1 MNNNLE
7 ISQMRVKVKEV
18 AQVLK
23 VMAHPER
30 LLLLCQI
37 SQGKLSVTELEQRI
51 GMGQSQI
58 SQTLQKLEQLQL
70 VSYERDG
77 KLKYYQLKDEKLK
90 RHIEKLYEIYCKE
103 DL

>member
-1 MNNNLE
+1 MNNRLE
-7 ISQMRVKVKEV
+7 ISQMRSKVKDV

-37 SQGKLSVTELEQRI
+37 SQGKLNVTELEQRL

-90 RHIEKLYEIYCKE
+90 RLIESLYEIYCKE

>member
-1 MNNNLE
+1 MNNDLE
-7 ISQMRVKVKEV
+7 IFQMRSKVKDV

-37 SQGKLSVTELEQRI
+37 SQGKLSVTELEQRL

>member
-1 MNNNLE
+1 MSNHLE
-7 ISQMRVKVKEV
+7 ISQMRSKVKQV

-23 VMAHPER
+23 LMAHPER

-37 SQGKLSVTELEQRI
+37 SQEKLSVTELEQRL

-77 KLKYYQLKDEKLK
+77 KLKYYQLKDQKLK
-90 RHIEKLYEIYCKE
+90 RLIEGLYEIYCKE
-103 DL
+103 SL

>member
-1 MNNNLE
+1 MNNRLE
-7 ISQMRVKVKEV
+7 ISQMRSKVKDV

-37 SQGKLSVTELEQRI
+37 SQGKLSVTELEQRL

-90 RHIEKLYEIYCKE
+90 RLIESLYAIYCKE

>member
-7 ISQMRVKVKEV
+7 ISQMRAKVKEV

-77 KLKYYQLKDEKLK
+77 KLKYYQLKDERLK